1 MHIAY
6 INHWGDIMDIKD
18 KNILII
24 GLGVVGGSYA
34 MALSGAGYKN
44 VYAVNRSESSVKKAL
59 EMGIIKGGST
69 NAEDFAGSAD
79 IAVIAVYPTGAE
91 ECARNLGRLMK
102 KGSLVTD
109 VLGIKRYYS
118 QKISAVLPDYI
129 DYVPAHPMAG
139 REKRGLDY
147 ASADVLKGANFI
159 ITPIDRSSSEGI
171 EAVRQLAKDM
181 GFGKIRTLTPDE
193 HDRVIAYTSQLP
205 HALAV
210 SLINSD
216 EEDSNTGDFIGDSF
230 RDLTRIAE
238 INADLWQELF
248 IGNRENLLAAI
259 DMFTAQLS
267 SIRAA
272 VEDMD
277 KESLVKQFE
286 KSSARRQ
293 SLIKK

>member
-1 MHIAY
+1 
-6 INHWGDIMDIKD
+6 MDIKD
-18 KNILII
+18 KNILIV

-34 MALSGAGYKN
+34 MALTAAGYKN
-44 VYAVNRSESSVKKAL
+44 VYAVNRSEASLKKAVQA
-59 EMGIIKGGST
+59 GIVKGGSV
-69 NAEDFAGSAD
+69 NIEDFAAKAD

-91 ECARNLGRLMK
+91 ECARKLGALMK

-118 QKISAVLPDYI
+118 EKISAVLPDYI

-159 ITPIDRSSSEGI
+159 ITPITRSTLCGI
-171 EAVRQLAKDM
+171 EAVKMLACDM
-181 GFGKIRTLTPDE
+181 GFGKIRTLTPEE

-216 EEDSNTGDFIGDSF
+216 EEDSGTGDFIGDSF

-248 IGNRENLLAAI
+248 IGNGENLIAAI

-267 SIRAA
+267 AIRKA
-272 VEDMD
+272 VEEKDR
-277 KESLVKQFE
+277 ESLVKQFE
-286 KSSARRQ
+286 KSSARRH

>member
-1 MHIAY
+1 
-6 INHWGDIMDIKD
+6 MDIKN
-18 KNILII
+18 KNILIV

-34 MALSGAGYKN
+34 MALTAAGYKN
-44 VYAVNRSESSVKKAL
+44 VYAVNRSEASLKKAVQA
-59 EMGIIKGGST
+59 GIVKGGSV
-69 NAEDFAGSAD
+69 NIEDFAAKAD

-91 ECARNLGRLMK
+91 ECARKLGALMK

-118 QKISAVLPDYI
+118 EKISAVLPDYI

-159 ITPIDRSSSEGI
+159 ITPITRSTPGGI
-171 EAVRQLAKDM
+171 DAVKTLACDM
-181 GFGKIRTLTPDE
+181 GFGKIRTLTPEE

-216 EEDSNTGDFIGDSF
+216 EEDSGTGDFIGDSF

-248 IGNRENLLAAI
+248 IGNGENLIAAI
-259 DMFTAQLS
+259 DMFTEQLS
-267 SIRAA
+267 AIRKA
-272 VEDMD
+272 VEEKDR
-277 KESLVKQFE
+277 ESLVKQFE
-286 KSSARRQ
+286 KSSARRH

>member
-1 MHIAY
+1 
-6 INHWGDIMDIKD
+6 MDIKD
-18 KNILII
+18 KNILIV

-34 MALSGAGYKN
+34 MALTAAGYKN
-44 VYAVNRSESSVKKAL
+44 VYAVNRSEASLKKAVQA
-59 EMGIIKGGST
+59 GIVKGGSV
-69 NAEDFAGSAD
+69 NIEDFAAKAD

-91 ECARNLGRLMK
+91 ECARKLGALMK

-118 QKISAVLPDYI
+118 EKISAVLPDYI

-159 ITPIDRSSSEGI
+159 ITPITRSTPGGI
-171 EAVRQLAKDM
+171 DAVKTLACDM
-181 GFGKIRTLTPDE
+181 GFGKIRTLTPEE

-216 EEDSNTGDFIGDSF
+216 EEDSATGDFIGDSF

-248 IGNRENLLAAI
+248 IGNGENLIAAI
-259 DMFTAQLS
+259 DMFTEQLS
-267 SIRAA
+267 AIRKA
-272 VEDMD
+272 VEEKDR
-277 KESLVKQFE
+277 ESLVKQFE
-286 KSSARRQ
+286 KSSARRH

>member
-1 MHIAY
+1 MHITY
-6 INHWGDIMDIKD
+6 INHRGDIMDIKD

>member
-1 MHIAY
+1 
-6 INHWGDIMDIKD
+6 MDIKD
-18 KNILII
+18 KNILIV

-34 MALSGAGYKN
+34 MALTAAGYKN
-44 VYAVNRSESSVKKAL
+44 VYAVNRSEASLKKAVQA
-59 EMGIIKGGST
+59 GIVKGGSV
-69 NAEDFAGSAD
+69 NIEDFAAKAD

-91 ECARNLGRLMK
+91 ECARKLGALMK

-118 QKISAVLPDYI
+118 EKISAVLPDYI

-159 ITPIDRSSSEGI
+159 ITPITRSTPGGI
-171 EAVRQLAKDM
+171 DAVKTLACDM
-181 GFGKIRTLTPDE
+181 GFGKIRTLTPEE

-216 EEDSNTGDFIGDSF
+216 EEDSSTGDFIGDSF

-248 IGNRENLLAAI
+248 IGNGENLIAAI
-259 DMFTAQLS
+259 DMFTEQLS
-267 SIRAA
+267 AIRKA
-272 VEDMD
+272 VEEKDR
-277 KESLVKQFE
+277 ESLVKQFE
-286 KSSARRQ
+286 KSSARRH

>member
-1 MHIAY
+1 
-6 INHWGDIMDIKD
+6 MDIKD
-18 KNILII
+18 KKILIV

-34 MALSGAGYKN
+34 MALTAAGYKN
-44 VYAVNRSESSVKKAL
+44 IYAVNRSQASVDKAL
-59 EMGIIKGGST
+59 KAGVIKGGGT
-69 NAEDFAGSAD
+69 QLKEFASDAD

-91 ECARNLGRLMK
+91 ECARKLGAVMK
-102 KGSLVTD
+102 KGSLITD

-118 QKISAVLPDYI
+118 EKISAVLPEYI

-147 ASADVLKGANFI
+147 ASDDVLKGANFI
-159 ITPIDRSSSEGI
+159 ITPISRSSFAGI
-171 EAVRQLAKDM
+171 EAVKTLALDM
-181 GFGKIRTLTPDE
+181 CFGKIRTLTPEE
-193 HDRVIAYTSQLP
+193 HDRIIAYTSQLP

-216 EEDSNTGDFIGDSF
+216 EEDSETGDFIGDSF

-267 SIRAA
+267 AIRAA
-272 VEDMD
+272 VAEND

-286 KSSARRQ
+286 KSSARRH

>member
-1 MHIAY
+1 
-6 INHWGDIMDIKD
+6 MDIKD
-18 KNILII
+18 KNILIV

-34 MALSGAGYKN
+34 MALTAAGYKN
-44 VYAVNRSESSVKKAL
+44 VYAVNRSEASLKKAVQA
-59 EMGIIKGGST
+59 GIVKGGSV
-69 NAEDFAGSAD
+69 NIEDFAAKAD

-91 ECARNLGRLMK
+91 ECARKLGALMK

-118 QKISAVLPDYI
+118 EKISAVLPDYI

-159 ITPIDRSSSEGI
+159 ITPITRSTPGGI
-171 EAVRQLAKDM
+171 DAVKTLACDM
-181 GFGKIRTLTPDE
+181 GFGKIRTLTTEE

-216 EEDSNTGDFIGDSF
+216 EEDSGTGDFIGDSF

-248 IGNRENLLAAI
+248 IGNGENLIAAI

-267 SIRAA
+267 VIRKA
-272 VEDMD
+272 VEEKDR
-277 KESLVKQFE
+277 ESLVKQFE
-286 KSSARRQ
+286 KSSARRH